1 MARRRVLS
9 SAPLQLVG
17 SRPLV
22 ASGNETYELE
32 LQIRQLHQE
41 RQIIWQVCAEAS
53 CSGGFLLNCWCLE
66 IPSDV
71 PRRS

>member
-9 SAPLQLVG
+9 SAPLQLMG

-41 RQIIWQVCAEAS
+41 RQIIWQVS
-53 CSGGFLLNCWCLE
+53 PQSPLVW
-66 IPSDV
+66 
-71 PRRS
+71 